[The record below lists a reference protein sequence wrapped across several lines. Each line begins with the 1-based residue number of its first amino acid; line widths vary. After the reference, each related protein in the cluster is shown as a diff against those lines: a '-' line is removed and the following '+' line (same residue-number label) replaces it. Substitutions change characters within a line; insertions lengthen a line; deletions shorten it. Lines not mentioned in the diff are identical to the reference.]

1 MDPAEFREEGYL
13 QEVNRRFFHP
23 LGLAVEMLFDGP
35 KGSGYA
41 IVPISDLDY
50 MRSLVVI
57 AGAEDP
63 EDERDLPKLL
73 ERIDR
78 ALENSNRAILSGVWD
93 SRDDPEGVNFA
104 FADFEGRDG
113 IPPATAEEQKD
124 AFANRADNI
133 TKEWRNRRRARVEA
147 LGYFIQPYGDHF
159 REIGSDIVALYGRAL
174 GEEMNKVIPVKATS
188 ESWQKAARGVL
199 DKICETFSGDSYNPQ
214 EVTPEEVHLIDL
226 LLGPEGF
233 TGVLS
238 RAEAV
243 NHLVDDRNFW
253 KEHGKTA
260 AGYLG
265 CIARGDIPP
274 GMTPQEAADQ
284 MLSELAADLGG

>member
-1 MDPAEFREEGYL
+1 MSVKYIDPEEFREEGYL
-13 QEVNRRFFHP
+13 QEVNRRFLHP
-23 LGLAVEMLFDGP
+23 LGLAIEVFASKPGEERVH
-35 KGSGYA
+35 YA
-41 IVPISDLDY
+41 LVTSSDLDY
-50 MRSLVVI
+50 LRSLLPDAPEVVSDD
-57 AGAEDP
+57 A
-63 EDERDLPKLL
+63 DEEVLNLVRMYK
-73 ERIDR
+73 RIDH
-78 ALENSNRAILSGVWD
+78 AIEQSRTTVFRGVWD
-93 SRDDPEGVNFA
+93 YRDDPEGMNFA
-104 FADFEGRDG
+104 FNSEDE
-113 IPPATAEEQKD
+113 KD

-174 GEEMNKVIPVKATS
+174 GEEMNKVVPVKATS

-243 NHLVDDRNFW
+243 NHLVDERNFW